1 MTGRGSSLEWSSA
14 QRWPSVLRRS
24 SGSKRKKSP
33 KLGSLAAQERQE
45 HEKHEG
51 GAHQC
56 PEVKRTGLTGGGGRQ
71 AHDASGREKE
81 VDSGDETW
89 GKGSARSRR

>member
-14 QRWPSVLRRS
+14 RRWPSVLRRS
-24 SGSKRKKSP
+24 SGSKRKKST

-56 PEVKRTGLTGGGGRQ
+56 PEVKRTGLTGGGQLVGARCIEEGEGR
-71 AHDASGREKE
+71 GLR
-81 VDSGDETW
+81 
-89 GKGSARSRR
+89 